1 LTLAERGELSNPATL
16 QKETKRML
24 ADQRATDALVNDF
37 RGSMAESAPDRG

>member
-24 ADQRATDALVNDF
+24 ADQAGDGRAGERFSRLN
-37 RGSMAESAPDRG
+37 G